1 MVLPPFVT
9 VVVTDDVVV
18 DDTDELLLVLLPL
31 TDTVVTVFP
40 SSEIIAFCFMKFFL
54 FLFLYLPHL
63 MILKH
68 TVLAFI
74 SGLL

>member
-1 MVLPPFVT
+1 MLPPFVT

-40 SSEIIAFCFMKFFL
+40 SSE
-54 FLFLYLPHL
+54 
-63 MILKH
+63 MI
-68 TVLAFI
+68 VFV
-74 SGLL
+74 S

>member
-1 MVLPPFVT
+1 MLPPFVT

-40 SSEIIAFCFMKFFL
+40 SSEIIVF
-54 FLFLYLPHL
+54 
-63 MILKH
+63 
-68 TVLAFI
+68 V
-74 SGLL
+74 S

>member
-1 MVLPPFVT
+1 M
-9 VVVTDDVVV
+9 TDDVVV

-40 SSEIIAFCFMKFFL
+40 SSDIIVFCFMKFFL
-54 FLFLYLPHL
+54 FHLLYLPHL
-63 MILKH
+63 KILKH

-74 SGLL
+74 NGLL

>member
-18 DDTDELLLVLLPL
+18 DDTDELLLVMLPL

-40 SSEIIAFCFMKFFL
+40 SSEIFFI
-54 FLFLYLPHL
+54 FL
-63 MILKH
+63 
-68 TVLAFI
+68 T
-74 SGLL
+74 

>member
-40 SSEIIAFCFMKFFL
+40 SSE
-54 FLFLYLPHL
+54 
-63 MILKH
+63 MI
-68 TVLAFI
+68 VFV
-74 SGLL
+74 S